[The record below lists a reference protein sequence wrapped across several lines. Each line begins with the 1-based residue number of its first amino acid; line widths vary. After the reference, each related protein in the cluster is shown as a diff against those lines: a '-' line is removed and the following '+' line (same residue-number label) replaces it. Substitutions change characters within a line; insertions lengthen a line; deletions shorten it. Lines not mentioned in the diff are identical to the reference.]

1 MNIGKVYG
9 KELTETQ
16 VKKLLSGSSVSYTKD
31 SKKTVAC
38 HGLFYWVYFLSRY
51 LSNHSVISFS
61 LRTRCLGLP
70 LRDSS

>member
-31 SKKTVAC
+31 GKKTVVLSEVVENEYN
-38 HGLFYWVYFLSRY
+38 GKTFYQW
-51 LSNHSVISFS
+51 
-61 LRTRCLGLP
+61 RTKRW
-70 LRDSS
+70 